1 MKYEPGIIDHIPF
14 FAFAFSRFSFTLN
27 FTILL
32 AGFKVVVGYAET
44 EQNLS
49 HHYKQKVGF

>member
-32 AGFKVVVGYAET
+32 AGIKEVVGYTET
-44 EQNLS
+44 EQSLS
-49 HHYKQKVGF
+49 YHCKQKVGF